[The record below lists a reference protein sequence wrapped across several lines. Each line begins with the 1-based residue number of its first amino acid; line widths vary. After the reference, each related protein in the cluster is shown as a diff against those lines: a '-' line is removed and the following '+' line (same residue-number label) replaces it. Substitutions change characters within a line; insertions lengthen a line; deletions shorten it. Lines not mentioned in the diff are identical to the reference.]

1 MQIEFFKKLA
11 MAGLELTALAF
22 ILKAVAGLINA
33 PILLDL
39 ASLLRPAGL
48 FLLGISA
55 LGFIYRYYLTSRS

>member
-11 MAGLELTALAF
+11 MAGLGLTVLAF

-39 ASLLRPAGL
+39 TSLLRPAGL
-48 FLLGISA
+48 LFLGISA

>member
-11 MAGLELTALAF
+11 MAGLGLTALAF

-39 ASLLRPAGL
+39 ASLLRPVGL
-48 FLLGISA
+48 SFLGVSA
-55 LGFIYRYYLTSRS
+55 LGFIYRYYLTFRS

>member
-11 MAGLELTALAF
+11 MAGLGLTVLAF

-39 ASLLRPAGL
+39 TSLLRPAGL
-48 FLLGISA
+48 LFLGISA
-55 LGFIYRYYLTSRS
+55 LGFIYRY

>member
-11 MAGLELTALAF
+11 MAGLGLTALAF

-39 ASLLRPAGL
+39 TSLLRPAGL
-48 FLLGISA
+48 FFLGISA
-55 LGFIYRYYLTSRS
+55 LGFIYRYYLISKS

>member
-11 MAGLELTALAF
+11 LSGLGLTALSF
-22 ILKAVAGLINA
+22 ILKTVAGLVNA

-48 FLLGISA
+48 LFLGVSA
-55 LGFIYRYYLTSRS
+55 LGFIYRYYLTSKS

>member
-11 MAGLELTALAF
+11 MAGLGLTVLAF

-39 ASLLRPAGL
+39 TSLLRPVGL
-48 FLLGISA
+48 SFLGVSA
-55 LGFIYRYYLTSRS
+55 LGFIYRYYLTSKS